1 MPRVRARSNSGSRLS
16 IDDKRPAG
24 EIAPRQGLKSESDP
38 AGRSMSLL
46 SRRGF
51 IKSSVITAA
60 AARYTRVSETLNQSP
75 AKDGP
80 AAFQS
85 LENSDQQLRVAP
97 EGEIFAFQNFL
108 RVANEWH
115 PATLPGVPLV
125 TGPSFPLRAS
135 SISKSGSVL
144 NCGGSA
150 SAEDLD
156 GKSLS
161 YRWES
166 QISAQNLGGAYPWF
180 RFSTKLSLPR
190 DIRLHQASQVEPQIV
205 VWLSTNSTMME
216 GQSGSWRRVLLQQ
229 PTRNSLGAWGNDLP
243 AVYLLDQNVG
253 IETMMFFDVS
263 DMDWMGIHNLPRFLV
278 YRCSSISR
286 IHTDGTQRMG
296 VGLVADQATGNVL
309 PAGEVRFT
317 YWFMQRSVPALLT
330 EQEAVARWM
339 EALLPIFEERL
350 TWPKCASTWKEF
362 ATGTVANLQNRAE
375 TQIDSN
381 GHTGLSAY
389 VKKTS
394 QLWEQPANN
403 FELMTLADVLWPSL
417 LYLRLHPS
425 PAFQAEC
432 EKLLD
437 DLPGFYHS
445 DTHSVSNDFVRKEN
459 ERADSWYPFEN
470 GLVKYP
476 MIGALAGLEQVKS
489 NFLDAFATAQKMA
502 HDYDYLFPIYY
513 EVANL
518 KAQGAGTNY
527 AIGGLYAWG
536 ALLANYLTKDQAY
549 REEARNAIRAL
560 CTVPSDRLFHE
571 PQELAYG
578 ALAAAE
584 LGLQDE
590 TRYLLSEQLR
600 MFYWYSDPSQKTHDI
615 RGMVQAAASILYP
628 AFKENIEAI
637 LPWTGIMKRGVVIE
651 GLLRFMDQQRRNN
664 FSFFDQCPVDR
675 QSVTM
680 GFIPFEN
687 LGTLELGGQTGNVGK
702 EIYGAGECLWMYL
715 MFEALG
721 QVSDREMMLV
731 NLDLVDTHDARQF
744 PPRQLNFVLYNPT
757 EQSRSATLRVPP
769 AQGTSVRWT
778 ANGNRVRETVDVPT
792 KGILRLVADF

>member
-1 MPRVRARSNSGSRLS
+1 
-16 IDDKRPAG
+16 
-24 EIAPRQGLKSESDP
+24 
-38 AGRSMSLL
+38 MSLL

-51 IKSSVITAA
+51 IKTCVISAA
-60 AARYTRVSETLNQSP
+60 GARYGRCSRSLNL
-75 AKDGP
+75 ALAENEP
-80 AAFQS
+80 AASTS
-85 LENSDQQLRVAP
+85 LENGDQQLRVSP

-108 RVANEWH
+108 RVANEWR
-115 PATLPGVPLV
+115 PATLPGTPLV

-135 SISKSGSVL
+135 HIAKSGSVL
-144 NCGGSA
+144 RCGGSA
-150 SAEDLD
+150 GAEDPH

-161 YRWES
+161 YSWETN
-166 QISAQNLGGAYPWF
+166 ISAQNLGGDCPWF
-180 RFSTKLSLPR
+180 RFCTKLSLPR
-190 DIRLHQASQVEPQIV
+190 DIKLHQESQVEPQIV
-205 VWLSTNSTMME
+205 VWLNNNSTLME

-243 AVYLLDQNVG
+243 ALYLLDQNSG
-253 IETMMFFDVS
+253 IETMMFFDVG
-263 DMDWMGIHNLPRFLV
+263 DMNWMGIHNLPRFLV

-296 VGLVADQATGNVL
+296 VGLIADQATGDVL

-317 YWFMQRSVPALLT
+317 YWFMQRPMPALLT

-350 TWPKCASTWKEF
+350 TWPKCASAWKDF
-362 ATGTVANLQNRAE
+362 AAGTVANLQNRAE
-375 TQIDSN
+375 TEVEAS
-381 GHTGLSAY
+381 GHSGLSAY
-389 VKKTS
+389 VKQTS
-394 QLWEQPANN
+394 QLWKQPANN
-403 FELMTLADVLWPSL
+403 FELMTLADVVWPSL

-425 PAFQAEC
+425 PAFQGEC
-432 EKLLD
+432 NNFLD

-445 DTHSVSNDFVRKEN
+445 DTHSISNDFSRRPE

-470 GLVKYP
+470 GLIKYP
-476 MIGALAGLEQVKS
+476 MIGSLAGLEQVKHD
-489 NFLDAFATAQKMA
+489 FLDAFATAQKMA
-502 HDYDYLFPIYY
+502 HEYGYLFPIYY
-513 EVANL
+513 EVSNL

-527 AIGGLYAWG
+527 AIGGLYAWA
-536 ALLANYLTKDQAY
+536 ALIANHLTKDPAY
-549 REEARNAIRAL
+549 RDEARNAIRAL

-578 ALAAAE
+578 GLAAAE
-584 LGLQDE
+584 LGLQDDA
-590 TRYLLSEQLR
+590 TYLLCEQLR

-628 AFKENIEAI
+628 AFKENVEAI
-637 LPWTGIMKRGVVIE
+637 LPWTGIMKRGIVIE

-664 FSFFDQCPVDR
+664 FSFFEKCSEDR
-675 QSVTM
+675 QNVTM

-702 EIYGAGECLWMYL
+702 EIYGAGECIWMYL

-721 QVSDREMMLV
+721 QVSDRELMMV
-731 NLDLVDTHDARQF
+731 NLDLLDIHDAQRF
-744 PPRQLNFVLYNPT
+744 PPRQLNFVLYNPSR
-757 EQSRSATLRVPP
+757 ESRSAIIKVPP
-769 AQGTSVRWT
+769 AQGTSVRWS
-778 ANGNRVRETVDVPT
+778 ANGKPVRETVNVPA